1 MLKHASNGQDH
12 TYVIFGVYF
21 VAFVLFLFISALLF
35 RAHAMGNMILLSAN
49 QFPELHAMVVEG
61 AEKLEMKKVPDTF
74 LAVATSC

>member
-35 RAHAMGNMILLSAN
+35 RAHAN